1 VPDPGLCNR
10 EVVVSH
16 SGRRHTAQDYLRDTL
31 VGPSIYTASYLYL
44 FQRDQIMDIQ
54 RYISTVASLM
64 KEILRN
70 QNHADIRMMA
80 ASRKVFTY
88 LLRKDVVK
96 QIV

>member
-1 VPDPGLCNR
+1 
-10 EVVVSH
+10 
-16 SGRRHTAQDYLRDTL
+16 
-31 VGPSIYTASYLYL
+31 
-44 FQRDQIMDIQ
+44 MDIQ